1 MRGTFITTISLTG
14 VLLVSACAT
23 PDQLAKLSNPRTGF
37 DTVASTAAA
46 ATGKET
52 VWIQSSA
59 EAAANAQRVQALV
72 YQKTI
77 SADTAVQ
84 VALLNNKGLQAA
96 YAELG
101 LSSADVWQQTLQP
114 NPTVSVGVFG
124 IGKEGFDRFG
134 GYGAIEGM
142 IANNILS
149 LVTRNK
155 RLGIADIHFRQAQ
168 LVAAE
173 ATLRVATET
182 RRAWVEAVAAFEA
195 AGLIAQAQGT
205 ANAASELAA
214 RLGEVGSLN
223 KAEQAREHAFYAEL
237 TGQRAQAKLAAELA
251 KEALTRQLGLWGDGA
266 EYYVPNALPELPSGV
281 AARPKIEAEA
291 LGRRV
296 DLAIAKLELEAGAQ
310 ENGLTDATRYVTDLE
325 IIAGFDADRKVSGD
339 EVFTTTTQQVEVEF
353 DIPIFD
359 SGKARKRKAET
370 AYMRAAN
377 ELAQMA
383 VNVRSEARSA
393 YLAYTASHQIA
404 RHYRD
409 AVLPLRRTIE
419 EEGLLSYN
427 GMITNTF
434 ELLADTR
441 SRLNSNLEEVNARR
455 DFWLA
460 DANMVAAVYGGGAA
474 AGGGG
479 ESGGGV
485 ADEGGAGH

>member
-1 MRGTFITTISLTG
+1 MRRTFITTISLTG
-14 VLLVSACAT
+14 ALLVSACAS
-23 PDQLAKLSNPRTGF
+23 PDQIAKLSNPRAGF
-37 DTVASTAAA
+37 GTVATATAA

-52 VWIQSSA
+52 VWLQSGA
-59 EAAANAQRVQALV
+59 EAAANAKRVQALV

-96 YAELG
+96 YADLG

-114 NPTVSVGVFG
+114 NPTVSVGVLG
-124 IGKEGFDRFG
+124 IGANGLG
-134 GYGAIEGM
+134 GYRAIEGM

-149 LVTRNK
+149 LVTRNR

-173 ATLRVATET
+173 ETLRVATET
-182 RRAWVEAVAAFEA
+182 RRSWVEAVAAFEA

-223 KAEQAREHAFYAEL
+223 KAGQAREHAFYAEL

-251 KEALTRQLGLWGDGA
+251 KEALTRQLGLWGADA
-266 EYYVPNALPELPSGV
+266 VYYVPDALPQLPRAV
-281 AARPKIEAEA
+281 AARPQIEAEA

-296 DLAIAKLELEAGAQ
+296 DLAIAKLELEAAAQ

-325 IIAGFDADRKVSGD
+325 IIAGFEAERGLEDGEVST
-339 EVFTTTTQQVEVEF
+339 ETTPQVEVAF

-377 ELAQMA
+377 KLAEKA

-404 RHYRD
+404 RHFRD

-441 SRLNSNLEEVNARR
+441 ARLNSNLLEGSARR

-460 DANMVAAVYGGGAA
+460 DANMVAAVYGGGAS

-479 ESGGGV
+479 DSGGGV

>member
-1 MRGTFITTISLTG
+1 MRGTFIMTISLTG
-14 VLLVSACAT
+14 ALLVSACAS
-23 PDQLAKLSNPRTGF
+23 PDQVAKLSNPRAGF

-46 ATGKET
+46 ATSKET

-72 YQKTI
+72 FKKTI

-149 LVTRNK
+149 LVTRNQ

-195 AGLIAQAQGT
+195 ASLIAQAQGT

-223 KAEQAREHAFYAEL
+223 KAGQAREHAFYAEL

-251 KEALTRQLGLWGDGA
+251 KEALTRQLGLWGADA
-266 EYYVPNALPELPSGV
+266 VYYVPNALPQLPRAV
-281 AARPKIEAEA
+281 AARPQIEAEA

-296 DLAIAKLELEAGAQ
+296 DLAIAKLELEAAAR

-325 IIAGFDADRKVSGD
+325 IIAGFEAERELHDGAVAT
-339 EVFTTTTQQVEVEF
+339 ETTPQVEVEF

-393 YLAYTASHQIA
+393 YLAYSASHQIA

-441 SRLNSNLEEVNARR
+441 ARLNSNLLEGSARR

-479 ESGGGV
+479 DSGGGV

>member
-1 MRGTFITTISLTG
+1 MRSNIFISISLTG
-14 VLLVSACAT
+14 VLFLSACVTPEQAT
-23 PDQLAKLSNPRTGF
+23 KLGNPRAGF
-37 DTVASTAAA
+37 DSVANTTSA

-52 VWIQSSA
+52 VWLQSGA
-59 EAAANAQRVQALV
+59 EAAANSKRVQSLV
-72 YQKTI
+72 YKKTI
-77 SADTAVQ
+77 TADTAVQ

-96 YAELG
+96 YADLG

-114 NPTVSVGVFG
+114 NPTVSVGVLG
-124 IGKEGFDRFG
+124 IGANGLG
-134 GYGAIEGM
+134 GYRAIEGM

-149 LVTRNK
+149 LVTRDK

-173 ATLRVATET
+173 ATLRVATDT

-251 KEALTRQLGLWGDGA
+251 KEALTRQMGLWGADA
-266 EYYVPNALPELPSGV
+266 VYYVPNALPQLPRAV

-296 DLAIAKLELEAGAQ
+296 DLSIAKLELEAAAK

-325 IIAGFDADRKVSGD
+325 IIAGFEAEREVEDGVVST
-339 EVFTTTTQQVEVEF
+339 ETTPQIEVEF

-409 AVLPLRRTIE
+409 AVLPLRRMIE

-441 SRLNSNLEEVNARR
+441 ARLNSSLLEGNARR

-474 AGGGG
+474 AGVGG

>member
-1 MRGTFITTISLTG
+1 VLG
-14 VLLVSACAT
+14 V
-23 PDQLAKLSNPRTGF
+23 G
-37 DTVASTAAA
+37 
-46 ATGKET
+46 ATG
-52 VWIQSSA
+52 
-59 EAAANAQRVQALV
+59 L
-72 YQKTI
+72 
-77 SADTAVQ
+77 
-84 VALLNNKGLQAA
+84 
-96 YAELG
+96 
-101 LSSADVWQQTLQP
+101 
-114 NPTVSVGVFG
+114 
-124 IGKEGFDRFG
+124 G
-134 GYGAIEGM
+134 GYRAIEGL

-182 RRAWVEAVAAFEA
+182 RHAWVEAVAAFEA
-195 AGLIAQAQGT
+195 AGLITQAQGT
-205 ANAASELAA
+205 ASAASELAA
-214 RLGEVGSLN
+214 RLGEAGSLN

-237 TGQRAQAKLAAELA
+237 TAQRAQAKLVAELA
-251 KEALTRQLGLWGDGA
+251 KEALTRQLGLWGADA
-266 EYYVPNALPELPSGV
+266 VHYVPNALPQLPRAV

-296 DLAIAKLELEAGAQ
+296 DLAIAKLELEAAAR
-310 ENGLTDATRYVTDLE
+310 ENGLTDATRYLTDLE
-325 IIAGFDADRKVSGD
+325 IIAGFEAERELDDG
-339 EVFTTTTQQVEVEF
+339 EVTTETTPQVEVEF

-359 SGKARKRKAET
+359 GGKARKRKAET

-377 ELAQMA
+377 ELAAKA

-427 GMITNTF
+427 GMITSTF
-434 ELLADTR
+434 ELLADIR
-441 SRLNSNLEEVNARR
+441 ARLNSNLLEDSARR

-460 DANMVAAVYGGGAA
+460 DANMVAAVYGGGAS
-474 AGGGG
+474 AGGAGN
-479 ESGGGV
+479 SGGGV

>member
-1 MRGTFITTISLTG
+1 MRGMSITTISLTG
-14 VLLVSACAT
+14 ALLLSGCVSS
-23 PDQLAKLSNPRTGF
+23 DQAAKLGNPRAGF
-37 DTVASTAAA
+37 DSVASLASA

-52 VWIQSSA
+52 VWLQNGA
-59 EAAANAQRVQALV
+59 EAAANAKRVQVLV
-72 YQKTI
+72 YKKTI
-77 SADTAVQ
+77 TADTAVQ
-84 VALLNNKGLQAA
+84 LALLNNKGLQAA
-96 YAELG
+96 YADLG

-114 NPTVSVGVFG
+114 NPTVSVGVLG
-124 IGKEGFDRFG
+124 IGANGLG
-134 GYGAIEGM
+134 GYRAIEGM

-149 LVTRNK
+149 LVTRKK

-173 ATLRVATET
+173 ETLRVATET
-182 RRAWVEAVAAFEA
+182 RRAWVESVAAFES

-205 ANAASELAA
+205 ADAASELAA

-251 KEALTRQLGLWGDGA
+251 KEALTRQMGLWGADA
-266 EYYVPNALPELPSGV
+266 VYYVPNALPQLPRSV

-296 DLAIAKLELEAGAQ
+296 DLSIAKLELEAAAQ

-325 IIAGFDADRKVSGD
+325 IIAGFEAEREAEDGEVSS
-339 EVFTTTTQQVEVEF
+339 ETTPQIEVEF

-441 SRLNSNLEEVNARR
+441 ARLNSNLLESSARR

>member
-1 MRGTFITTISLTG
+1 MRGTFITSISLTSA
-14 VLLVSACAT
+14 LLLSACAS
-23 PDQLAKLSNPRTGF
+23 PDQVAKLGNPRAGF
-37 DTVASTAAA
+37 DSVAAATAA

-52 VWIQSSA
+52 VWIQSGA
-59 EAAANAQRVQALV
+59 EAAANAKRVQTLV
-72 YQKTI
+72 YKKTI

-114 NPTVSVGVFG
+114 NPTVSVAVLG
-124 IGKEGFDRFG
+124 IGANGLG
-134 GYGAIEGM
+134 GYRAIEGM

-173 ATLRVATET
+173 ETLRVATET

-251 KEALTRQLGLWGDGA
+251 KEALTRQMGLWGADA
-266 EYYVPNALPELPSGV
+266 VYYVPNALPQLPRSV

-296 DLAIAKLELEAGAQ
+296 DLSIAKLELEAAAQ

-325 IIAGFDADRKVSGD
+325 IIAGFEAEREAEDGEVST
-339 EVFTTTTQQVEVEF
+339 ETTPQIEVEF

-441 SRLNSNLEEVNARR
+441 ARLNSNLQEGSARR

>member
-1 MRGTFITTISLTG
+1 MRSNIFISISLTG
-14 VLLVSACAT
+14 VLFLSACVTPEQAT
-23 PDQLAKLSNPRTGF
+23 KLGNPRAGF
-37 DTVASTAAA
+37 DSVANTTSA

-52 VWIQSSA
+52 VWLQSGA
-59 EAAANAQRVQALV
+59 EAAANSKRVQSLV
-72 YQKTI
+72 YKKTI
-77 SADTAVQ
+77 TADTAVQ

-96 YAELG
+96 YADLG

-114 NPTVSVGVFG
+114 NPTVSVGVLG
-124 IGKEGFDRFG
+124 IGANGLG
-134 GYGAIEGM
+134 GYRAIEGM

-149 LVTRNK
+149 SVTRDK

-173 ATLRVATET
+173 ATLRVATDT

-251 KEALTRQLGLWGDGA
+251 KEALTRQMGLWGADA
-266 EYYVPNALPELPSGV
+266 VYYVPNALPQLPRAV

-296 DLAIAKLELEAGAQ
+296 DLSIAKLELEAAAK

-325 IIAGFDADRKVSGD
+325 IIAGFEAEREVEDGVVST
-339 EVFTTTTQQVEVEF
+339 ETTPQIEVEF

-409 AVLPLRRTIE
+409 AVLPLRRMIE

-441 SRLNSNLEEVNARR
+441 ARLNSTLLEGNARR

-474 AGGGG
+474 VGGG

>member
-1 MRGTFITTISLTG
+1 MRSNIFISISLTG
-14 VLLVSACAT
+14 VLFLSACVTPEQAT
-23 PDQLAKLSNPRTGF
+23 KLGNPRAGF
-37 DTVASTAAA
+37 DSVANTTSA

-52 VWIQSSA
+52 VWLQSGA
-59 EAAANAQRVQALV
+59 EAAANSKRVQSLV
-72 YQKTI
+72 YKKTI
-77 SADTAVQ
+77 TADTAVQ

-96 YAELG
+96 YADLG

-114 NPTVSVGVFG
+114 NPTVSVGVLG
-124 IGKEGFDRFG
+124 IGANGLG
-134 GYGAIEGM
+134 GYRAIEGM

-173 ATLRVATET
+173 ATLRVATDT

-251 KEALTRQLGLWGDGA
+251 KEALTRQMGLWGADA
-266 EYYVPNALPELPSGV
+266 VYYVPNALPQLPRAV

-296 DLAIAKLELEAGAQ
+296 DLSIAKLELEAAAK

-325 IIAGFDADRKVSGD
+325 IIAGFEAEREVEDGVVST
-339 EVFTTTTQQVEVEF
+339 ETTPQIEVEF

-409 AVLPLRRTIE
+409 AVLPLRRMIE

-441 SRLNSNLEEVNARR
+441 ARLNSTLLEGNARR

>member
-1 MRGTFITTISLTG
+1 MRGTFITSISLTG
-14 VLLVSACAT
+14 ALLLSACAS
-23 PDQLAKLSNPRTGF
+23 PDQVAKLGNSRAGF

-52 VWIQSSA
+52 VWLQSGV
-59 EAAANAQRVQALV
+59 EAAANAKRVQALV
-72 YQKTI
+72 YKKTI
-77 SADTAVQ
+77 SAETAVQ

-114 NPTVSVGVFG
+114 NPTVSVGVLG
-124 IGKEGFDRFG
+124 IGADGLG
-134 GYGAIEGM
+134 GYRAIEGL

-182 RRAWVEAVAAFEA
+182 RWAWVEAVAAFEA
-195 AGLIAQAQGT
+195 ASLIAQAQGT

-223 KAEQAREHAFYAEL
+223 KAGQAREHAFYAEL

-251 KEALTRQLGLWGDGA
+251 KEALTRQLGLWGA
-266 EYYVPNALPELPSGV
+266 EAVYYVPNALPQLPRSV

-296 DLAIAKLELEAGAQ
+296 DLSIAKLELEAAAQ

-325 IIAGFDADRKVSGD
+325 IIAGFEAERELDDGEVST
-339 EVFTTTTQQVEVEF
+339 ETTPQVEVEF

-393 YLAYTASHQIA
+393 YLSYTASHQIA

-441 SRLNSNLEEVNARR
+441 ARLNSNLIEGGARR

-460 DANMVAAVYGGGAA
+460 DANMVAAVYGGGAS

-479 ESGGGV
+479 DSGGGV

>member
-14 VLLVSACAT
+14 ALLLSACVS
-23 PDQLAKLSNPRTGF
+23 PDQMAKLSNPRAGF
-37 DTVASTAAA
+37 DTVATATTA

-52 VWIQSSA
+52 VWIQSGA
-59 EAAANAQRVQALV
+59 EAAANAKRVQALV

-77 SADTAVQ
+77 NADTSVQ

-114 NPTVSVGVFG
+114 NPTVSVGVLG
-124 IGKEGFDRFG
+124 IGATGLG
-134 GYGAIEGM
+134 GYRAIEGM

-155 RLGIADIHFRQAQ
+155 RRGIADIHFRQAQ

-173 ATLRVATET
+173 ETLQVATET

-195 AGLIAQAQGT
+195 AGLIAQVQGT

-214 RLGEVGSLN
+214 RLGDAGSLN

-237 TGQRAQAKLAAELA
+237 TGQRAQAKLTAELA
-251 KEALTRQLGLWGDGA
+251 KEALTRQMGLWGADA
-266 EYYVPNALPELPSGV
+266 VYSVPNALPQLPRGV
-281 AARPKIEAEA
+281 GARPKIEAEA

-296 DLAIAKLELEAGAQ
+296 DLSIAKLELEAAAQ

-325 IIAGFDADRKVSGD
+325 IIAGFEAEREAEHGEVSTK
-339 EVFTTTTQQVEVEF
+339 TTPQVEVEF

-377 ELAQMA
+377 QLAQMA

-441 SRLNSNLEEVNARR
+441 ARLNSNLLEASARR

-460 DANMVAAVYGGGAA
+460 DANMVAAVYGGGAS
-474 AGGGG
+474 AGSGGS
-479 ESGGGV
+479 SGGGV

>member
-14 VLLVSACAT
+14 ALLVSACAS
-23 PDQLAKLSNPRTGF
+23 PDQVAKLSNPRAGF
-37 DTVASTAAA
+37 DTVASTAAT

-52 VWIQSSA
+52 VWIQNSA
-59 EAAANAQRVQALV
+59 QAAANAQRVQALV

-114 NPTVSVGVFG
+114 NPTVSVGVLG
-124 IGKEGFDRFG
+124 IGVDGLG
-134 GYGAIEGM
+134 GYRAIEGM

-149 LVTRNK
+149 LVTRNQ
-155 RLGIADIHFRQAQ
+155 RLGVADIHFRQAQ

-223 KAEQAREHAFYAEL
+223 KAGQAREHAFYAEL

-251 KEALTRQLGLWGDGA
+251 KEALTRQLGLWGADA
-266 EYYVPNALPELPSGV
+266 VYYVPNALPQLPRAV

-296 DLAIAKLELEAGAQ
+296 DLAIAKLELEAAAL

-325 IIAGFDADRKVSGD
+325 IIAGFEAERELHDGAVAT
-339 EVFTTTTQQVEVEF
+339 ETTPQVEVEF

-393 YLAYTASHQIA
+393 YLAYSASHQIA

-441 SRLNSNLEEVNARR
+441 ARLNSNLLEGSARR

-479 ESGGGV
+479 DSGGGV

>member
-1 MRGTFITTISLTG
+1 MRSNIFISISLTG
-14 VLLVSACAT
+14 VLFLSACVTPEQAT
-23 PDQLAKLSNPRTGF
+23 KLGNPRAGF
-37 DTVASTAAA
+37 DSVANTTSA

-52 VWIQSSA
+52 VWLQSGA
-59 EAAANAQRVQALV
+59 EAAANSKRVQSLV
-72 YQKTI
+72 YKKTI
-77 SADTAVQ
+77 TADTAVQ

-96 YAELG
+96 YADLG

-114 NPTVSVGVFG
+114 NPTVSVGVLG
-124 IGKEGFDRFG
+124 IGANGLG
-134 GYGAIEGM
+134 GYRAIEGM

-149 LVTRNK
+149 LVTRDK

-173 ATLRVATET
+173 ATLRVATDT

-251 KEALTRQLGLWGDGA
+251 KEALTRQMGLWGADA
-266 EYYVPNALPELPSGV
+266 VYYVPNALPQLPRAV

-296 DLAIAKLELEAGAQ
+296 DLSIAKLELEAAAK

-325 IIAGFDADRKVSGD
+325 IIAGFEAEREVEDGVVST
-339 EVFTTTTQQVEVEF
+339 ETTPQIEVEF

-441 SRLNSNLEEVNARR
+441 ARLNSTLLEGNARR

-474 AGGGG
+474 VGGG

>member
-1 MRGTFITTISLTG
+1 MQGTFIATISLTG
-14 VLLVSACAT
+14 ALLLSACVS
-23 PDQLAKLSNPRTGF
+23 PDQAAKLANPRAGF
-37 DTVASTAAA
+37 DNVGSTTAA

-52 VWIQSSA
+52 VWIQSGA
-59 EAAANAQRVQALV
+59 EAAANAKRVQALV
-72 YQKTI
+72 YKKTI

-96 YAELG
+96 YADLG
-101 LSSADVWQQTLQP
+101 LSSTDVWQQTLQP
-114 NPTVSVGVFG
+114 NPTVSVGLLG
-124 IGKEGFDRFG
+124 IGAKGLGGFR
-134 GYGAIEGM
+134 AIEGM

-149 LVTRNK
+149 LVTRDK
-155 RLGIADIHFRQAQ
+155 RRGIADIHFRQAQ

-173 ATLRVATET
+173 ATLRVATDT
-182 RRAWVEAVAAFEA
+182 RRAWVEAVAAYEA

-251 KEALTRQLGLWGDGA
+251 KEALTRQMGLWGADA
-266 EYYVPNALPELPSGV
+266 VYYVPNALPQLPRSI

-296 DLAIAKLELEAGAQ
+296 DLAIAKLELDAAARK
-310 ENGLTDATRYVTDLE
+310 NGLTDATRYVTDLE
-325 IIAGFDADRKVSGD
+325 IIAGFEAEREAEDGEVSI
-339 EVFTTTTQQVEVEF
+339 ETTPQIEVEF

-377 ELAQMA
+377 ELAEKA

-441 SRLNSNLEEVNARR
+441 ARLNSNLLEGSARR

>member
-1 MRGTFITTISLTG
+1 MRSNIFISISLTG
-14 VLLVSACAT
+14 VLFLSACVTPEQAT
-23 PDQLAKLSNPRTGF
+23 KLGNPRAGF
-37 DTVASTAAA
+37 DSVANTTSA

-52 VWIQSSA
+52 VWLQSGA
-59 EAAANAQRVQALV
+59 EAAANSKRVQSLV
-72 YQKTI
+72 YKKTI
-77 SADTAVQ
+77 TADTAVQ

-96 YAELG
+96 YADLG

-114 NPTVSVGVFG
+114 NPTVSVGVLG
-124 IGKEGFDRFG
+124 IGANGLG
-134 GYGAIEGM
+134 GYRAIEGM

-149 LVTRNK
+149 LVTRDK

-173 ATLRVATET
+173 ATLRVATDT

-251 KEALTRQLGLWGDGA
+251 KEALTRQMGLWGADA
-266 EYYVPNALPELPSGV
+266 VYYVPNALPQLPRAV

-296 DLAIAKLELEAGAQ
+296 DLSIAKLELEAAAK

-325 IIAGFDADRKVSGD
+325 IIAGFEAEREVEDGVVST
-339 EVFTTTTQQVEVEF
+339 ETTPQIEVEF

-409 AVLPLRRTIE
+409 AVLPLRRMIE

-441 SRLNSNLEEVNARR
+441 ARLNSTLLEGNARR

-474 AGGGG
+474 VGGG

>member
-14 VLLVSACAT
+14 ALLVSACAT
-23 PDQLAKLSNPRTGF
+23 PDQMAKLSNPRTGF
-37 DTVASTAAA
+37 DTVASTAAT

-72 YQKTI
+72 HKKTI

-101 LSSADVWQQTLQP
+101 LSSADVWQETLQP
-114 NPTVSVGVFG
+114 NPTVSVGVLG
-124 IGKEGFDRFG
+124 IGVDGLG
-134 GYGAIEGM
+134 GYRAIEGM

-223 KAEQAREHAFYAEL
+223 KAGQAREHAFYAEL
-237 TGQRAQAKLAAELA
+237 AGQRAQAKLAAELA
-251 KEALTRQLGLWGDGA
+251 KEALTRQLGLWGGGA
-266 EYYVPNALPELPSGV
+266 EYYVPNALPQLPRAV

-296 DLAIAKLELEAGAQ
+296 DLAIAKLELEAAAR

-325 IIAGFDADRKVSGD
+325 IIAGFEAERELHDG
-339 EVFTTTTQQVEVEF
+339 EVATETTPQVEVEF

-370 AYMRAAN
+370 AYLRAAN

-441 SRLNSNLEEVNARR
+441 ARLNSNLEEGNARR

-460 DANMVAAVYGGGAA
+460 DANMVAAVYGGGAS

-479 ESGGGV
+479 DSGGGV
-485 ADEGGAGH
+485 AAEGGAGH

>member
-1 MRGTFITTISLTG
+1 MRGTFITSISLTG
-14 VLLVSACAT
+14 ALLLSACAS
-23 PDQLAKLSNPRTGF
+23 PDQVAKLGNPRAGF
-37 DTVASTAAA
+37 DSVAASTAA

-52 VWIQSSA
+52 VWIQSRA
-59 EAAANAQRVQALV
+59 EAAANAKRVQALV
-72 YQKTI
+72 YKKTI

-84 VALLNNKGLQAA
+84 VALLNNKSLQAA
-96 YAELG
+96 YADLG
-101 LSSADVWQQTLQP
+101 LSSTDVWQQTMQP
-114 NPTVSVGVFG
+114 NPTVSVGLLG
-124 IGKEGFDRFG
+124 IGANGLG
-134 GYGAIEGM
+134 GYRAIEGM

-149 LVTRNK
+149 LVTRSK
-155 RLGIADIHFRQAQ
+155 RLGIAEIHFRQAQ

-173 ATLRVATET
+173 ETLRVATET

-195 AGLIAQAQGT
+195 AALIAQAQGT
-205 ANAASELAA
+205 ADAASELAA

-251 KEALTRQLGLWGDGA
+251 KEALTRQMGLWGDDA
-266 EYYVPNALPELPSGV
+266 VYYVPNALPQLPRDV
-281 AARPKIEAEA
+281 AAHPKMEAEA

-296 DLAIAKLELEAGAQ
+296 DLSIAKLELEAAAK

-325 IIAGFDADRKVSGD
+325 IIAGFEAEREVEDGVVST
-339 EVFTTTTQQVEVEF
+339 ETTPQVEVEF

-409 AVLPLRRTIE
+409 ALLPLRRTIE

-441 SRLNSNLEEVNARR
+441 SRLNSNLLEASARR

-474 AGGGG
+474 AGSGG

>member
-1 MRGTFITTISLTG
+1 MRRTFITTISLTG
-14 VLLVSACAT
+14 ALLVSACAS
-23 PDQLAKLSNPRTGF
+23 PDQVAKLSNPRAGF
-37 DTVASTAAA
+37 DTVATTAAA

-52 VWIQSSA
+52 VWLQSGA
-59 EAAANAQRVQALV
+59 EAAANAKRVQALV
-72 YQKTI
+72 YKKTI
-77 SADTAVQ
+77 SAETAVQ

-114 NPTVSVGVFG
+114 NPTVSVGVLG
-124 IGKEGFDRFG
+124 IGADGLG
-134 GYGAIEGM
+134 GYRAIEGL

-173 ATLRVATET
+173 ATLRVAMET

-195 AGLIAQAQGT
+195 AGLIAQAEGT

-214 RLGEVGSLN
+214 RLGEAGSLN

-237 TGQRAQAKLAAELA
+237 TGQRAQGKLAAELA
-251 KEALTRQLGLWGDGA
+251 KEALTRQLGLWGADA
-266 EYYVPNALPELPSGV
+266 VYYVPDALPQLPRAV

-296 DLAIAKLELEAGAQ
+296 DLSIAKLELEAAAQ

-325 IIAGFDADRKVSGD
+325 IIAGFEAERELDDGEVST
-339 EVFTTTTQQVEVEF
+339 ETTPQVEVEF

-393 YLAYTASHQIA
+393 YLSYTASHQIA

-441 SRLNSNLEEVNARR
+441 ARLNSNLIEGGARR

-479 ESGGGV
+479 DSGGGV